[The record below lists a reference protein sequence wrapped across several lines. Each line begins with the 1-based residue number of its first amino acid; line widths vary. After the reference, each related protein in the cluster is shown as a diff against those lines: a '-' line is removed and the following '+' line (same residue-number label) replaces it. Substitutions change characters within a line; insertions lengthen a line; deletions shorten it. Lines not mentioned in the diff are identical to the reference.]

1 MLSQPRENIKTG
13 GPILRVRTGC
23 FTCRAR
29 KKKCDESKPVCSG
42 CKRNKLACRW
52 GTSTQDH
59 VQSSA
64 SGVASP
70 NRYGRYDHQSSESKT
85 APSASEVPND
95 VVVPVSSS
103 GMSFLPPLL
112 DTPAR
117 TTDGA
122 GFSTSSSSASEAG
135 SLTWSSINADML
147 QDGFGMSDLEE
158 EPDSSTSSPYEVP
171 EMPQPAVYLHHGV
184 AEAILKSLSIFPGL
198 DDRSVDLL
206 SYYLSCTASSMFN
219 GSTECN
225 PFISQLIPLSYSN
238 RFILQLLLSQSASHR
253 AINGIDPNCLAQKD
267 YTMSLQLFQQ
277 AIDEYV
283 NGHESSPL
291 WVAIGALIMCFTE
304 TTKGDKQGVIFNHL
318 NATGPLLMEL
328 VLNPKFAIR
337 DDLKAF
343 ILEYYVYTASTS
355 MISVIPTIHGSPF
368 IKPELEY
375 EAQQLADKGYL
386 GPLCGCWL
394 PLLLLIPRIFE
405 LGRRS
410 MTADIKPRFPTADD
424 FATFSTLQAQI
435 LAFVPSAPPNRDVE
449 ICGYVHQHAVHLYLL
464 TSLAGYQ
471 SSKGLHRAYINNS
484 LDQAFFY
491 LGLLSPESRVNTSIG
506 WALAVIGSCTTDLSQ
521 QDELRNY
528 LDIMFRT
535 LRLGNIRATSELLE
549 HVWALPLS
557 ERSPW
562 TICRVMQERGI
573 WISFA

>member
-1 MLSQPRENIKTG
+1 MLARPGENIKTR

-23 FTCRAR
+23 LTCRAR
-29 KKKCDESKPVCSG
+29 KKKCDESKPACSG

-52 GTSTQDH
+52 GTSD
-59 VQSSA
+59 VGPPS
-64 SGVASP
+64 
-70 NRYGRYDHQSSESKT
+70 RYGRYHPQSSKFKT
-85 APSASEVPND
+85 APSASEMPND

-103 GMSFLPPLL
+103 GVSFLPPLL
-112 DTPAR
+112 DSPSR

-122 GFSTSSSSASEAG
+122 GSSTSSSSAPEAG
-135 SLTWSSINADML
+135 RVTWSSTKADML
-147 QDGFGMSDLEE
+147 QDGFGMPDLKE
-158 EPDSSTSSPYEVP
+158 EPDRSNSSPYEVP
-171 EMPQPAVYLHHGV
+171 ERPQPAAYLQQGV
-184 AEAILKSLSIFPGL
+184 TEAVLESLSIFPGL
-198 DDRSVDLL
+198 DDRSLDLL
-206 SYYLSCTASSMFN
+206 SYYLSRTASSMFN
-219 GSTECN
+219 GSTEYN

-238 RFILQLLLSQSASHR
+238 HFILQLLLSQSASHR
-253 AINGIDPNCLAQKD
+253 AISETDQDCLAQKD
-267 YTMSLQLFQQ
+267 YTKSLQLFQQ

-291 WVAIGALIMCFTE
+291 WIAMGALIMCFTE
-304 TTKGDKQGVIFNHL
+304 TTKGDKQGVIFSHL

-328 VLNPKFAIR
+328 VLNPKYAIR

-343 ILEYYVYTASTS
+343 ILEYYVYTASTT
-355 MISVIPTIHGSPF
+355 MISVIPTIYESPF
-368 IKPELEY
+368 IKPELEF
-375 EAQQLADKGYL
+375 EAQKLADKGYV

-410 MTADIKPRFPTADD
+410 MTADIKPPFPTTDD

-435 LAFVPSAPPNRDVE
+435 LAFVPSATPNRDVE
-449 ICGYVHQHAVHLYLL
+449 ICGYVHQHALHLYLL
-464 TSLAGYQ
+464 TCLAGHQ

-506 WALAVIGSCTTDLSQ
+506 WALAVIGSCATDQSQ
-521 QDELRNY
+521 QDELRNR

-562 TICRVMQERGI
+562 AISRVMQERGI